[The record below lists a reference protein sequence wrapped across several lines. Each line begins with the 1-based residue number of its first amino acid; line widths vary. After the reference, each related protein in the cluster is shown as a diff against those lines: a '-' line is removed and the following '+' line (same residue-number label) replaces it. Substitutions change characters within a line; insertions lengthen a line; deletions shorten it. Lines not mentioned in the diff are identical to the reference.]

1 MKKTTFSKKILRFAV
16 ASGLMF
22 SLSAPLVQA
31 MPQGGEV
38 LNGGVWVNGSN
49 RWLDSS
55 SGKFDAVNN
64 DEFQAQKVYDPNDK
78 ALVIKWDSFDIASGE
93 KLVLNGQGVPFINI
107 VNSGKMSTIAGTL
120 ETTGL
125 NQVYVVNTSGIN
137 VTDTANVTAT
147 NLTLS
152 TVEASDAEWKSLSF
166 ADSAKAKGDIK
177 IATPNTI
184 DVYGNFTTN
193 SVNLEVA
200 DGVSF
205 KINTEDSNTS
215 WWDDTNK
222 VNVSSEKNWD
232 RSTVT
237 FNAENNITFS
247 GYFDTAWID
256 QKGDVAGHGAKGPIE
271 ATFKGKNVTFN
282 VPTKTTEYT
291 VGMNFNLYNDANTI
305 TVNGTESIAINGGKF
320 AAGSGS
326 INLNSPKITAASGTV
341 FDATT
346 KKSSSKIEAAEGVNV
361 DDFTVTGTDLPSDTP
376 ADTPSSE
383 PSDTPS
389 DTPADTP
396 SSDPSDTP
404 VTPGDEPAK
413 KPLSNNETVNK
424 VLDTLPVA
432 QETKE
437 QMVATIEEENDMVVA
452 DVDQEAAPAESVEA
466 EDNNVRVQAN
476 AMENLSNAPAAG
488 AGLEVADNV
497 SFTA

>member
-49 RWLDSS
+49 RWLDNS

-93 KLVLNGQGVPFINI
+93 NLVLNGQGVPFINI

-120 ETTGL
+120 ATTGL

-271 ATFKGKNVTFN
+271 ATFTGKNVTFN

-341 FDATT
+341 FDAAT

-413 KPLSNNETVNK
+413 KPLSNNEAVNK

>member
-49 RWLDSS
+49 RYLDNS
-55 SGKFDAVNN
+55 SGKFDAVSG

-78 ALVIKWDSFDIASGE
+78 ALVIKWDSFDIATGE
-93 KLVLNGQGVPFINI
+93 NLVLNGQGVPFINI

-120 ETTGL
+120 ATTGL
-125 NQVYVVNTSGIN
+125 YQVYVVNTSGIN
-137 VTDTANVTAT
+137 VTDTANLTAT

-152 TVEASDAEWKSLSF
+152 TVNATDAEWKSLSF
-166 ADSAKAKGDIK
+166 SESAKAKGDIK
-177 IATPNTI
+177 ISTPNVI

-205 KINTEDSNTS
+205 KINTEDSNSS

-222 VNVSSEKNWD
+222 VNVPYDKTWD

-237 FNAENNITFS
+237 FHAENNITFN

-271 ATFKGKNVTFN
+271 ATFSGKNVTFN

-305 TVNGTESIAINGGKF
+305 TVNGTDSIAINGGKF

-341 FDATT
+341 FDAAT
-346 KKSSSKIEAAEGVNV
+346 KKSSSPIEAAEGV
-361 DDFTVTGTDLPSDTP
+361 DISGFTVTGADLPNDDPGDKPGT
-376 ADTPSSE
+376 
-383 PSDTPS
+383 
-389 DTPADTP
+389 
-396 SSDPSDTP
+396 DPSDD
-404 VTPGDEPAK
+404 PGVDPNT
-413 KPLSNNETVNK
+413 KPLSHNEAVNK
-424 VLDTLPVA
+424 GLNTLPASVT

-437 QMVATIEEENDMVVA
+437 QMAATIEEENDMVVA
-452 DVDQEAAPAESVEA
+452 AVDQEAAPAESVDA
-466 EDNNVRVQAN
+466 EDKDVRGQA
-476 AMENLSNAPAAG
+476 AAIESTSNAPANAN
-488 AGLEVADNV
+488 GLEVADNV

>member
-49 RWLDSS
+49 RWLDNS
-55 SGKFDAVNN
+55 SGKFDAVSG

-256 QKGDVAGHGAKGPIE
+256 QKGDVAEHGAKGPIE
-271 ATFKGKNVTFN
+271 ATFTGKNVTFN

>member
-1 MKKTTFSKKILRFAV
+1 
-16 ASGLMF
+16 
-22 SLSAPLVQA
+22 
-31 MPQGGEV
+31 
-38 LNGGVWVNGSN
+38 
-49 RWLDSS
+49 
-55 SGKFDAVNN
+55 
-64 DEFQAQKVYDPNDK
+64 
-78 ALVIKWDSFDIASGE
+78 
-93 KLVLNGQGVPFINI
+93 
-107 VNSGKMSTIAGTL
+107 
-120 ETTGL
+120 
-125 NQVYVVNTSGIN
+125 
-137 VTDTANVTAT
+137 
-147 NLTLS
+147 
-152 TVEASDAEWKSLSF
+152 
-166 ADSAKAKGDIK
+166 
-177 IATPNTI
+177 
-184 DVYGNFTTN
+184 
-193 SVNLEVA
+193 
-200 DGVSF
+200 
-205 KINTEDSNTS
+205 
-215 WWDDTNK
+215 
-222 VNVSSEKNWD
+222 
-232 RSTVT
+232 
-237 FNAENNITFS
+237 
-247 GYFDTAWID
+247 
-256 QKGDVAGHGAKGPIE
+256 
-271 ATFKGKNVTFN
+271 
-282 VPTKTTEYT
+282 
-291 VGMNFNLYNDANTI
+291 MNFNLYNDANTI

-326 INLNSPKITAASGTV
+326 INLNSPKIMAASGTV

>member
-49 RWLDSS
+49 RWLDNS
-55 SGKFDAVNN
+55 SGKFDAVSG

-93 KLVLNGQGVPFINI
+93 NLVLNGQGVPFINI

-120 ETTGL
+120 ATTGL

-271 ATFKGKNVTFN
+271 ATFTGKNVTFN

-326 INLNSPKITAASGTV
+326 INLNSPKIMAASGTV

>member
-49 RWLDSS
+49 RWLDNS
-55 SGKFDAVNN
+55 SGKFDAVSG

-177 IATPNTI
+177 IATPNSI

-271 ATFKGKNVTFN
+271 ATFTGKNVTFN

-424 VLDTLPVA
+424 VLDTLSVA

>member
-49 RWLDSS
+49 RWLDNS

-93 KLVLNGQGVPFINI
+93 NLVLNGQGVPFINI

-120 ETTGL
+120 ATTGL

-177 IATPNTI
+177 IATPNSI

-271 ATFKGKNVTFN
+271 ATFTGKNVTFN

-326 INLNSPKITAASGTV
+326 INLNSPKIMAASGTV

-376 ADTPSSE
+376 ADTPSGE